1 MPLRTIIR
9 PILHTSFEL
18 RWHGRGGQGAVTAAI
33 IVAEAAIFDEKYA
46 QAFPE
51 FGAERRGAPVK
62 AYTRVSEQQILTRSP
77 IIAPDMVVVLDTSI
91 DEKIYL
97 DGLKVGGTILINSS
111 KGKSELKEKIERE
124 DVMIAKVDATH
135 IAMDEL
141 GAAIVNTA
149 MVGALIKVTPLA
161 KLDSVSEAIR
171 ENFKP
176 KIAEA
181 NVKAAGRA
189 YNEVEVLN

>member
-1 MPLRTIIR
+1 M
-9 PILHTSFEL
+9 
-18 RWHGRGGQGAVTAAI
+18 TAAI
-33 IVAEAAIFDEKYA
+33 IVAEAAIFDGKNA

-62 AYTRVSEQQILTRSP
+62 AYTRVSERQIFTRSP

-91 DEKIYL
+91 DKKIYF
-97 DGLKVGGTILINSS
+97 DGLKVGGTLLINSS
-111 KGKSELKEKIERE
+111 KDRSELREKIERK
-124 DVMIAKVDATH
+124 DIMVAKVDATH

-149 MVGALIKVTPLA
+149 MVGALIKVVPLA
-161 KLDSVSEAIR
+161 KFDSVGEAIR
-171 ENFKP
+171 ENFKS
-176 KIAEA
+176 KIAES

-189 YNEVEVLN
+189 YNEVEVLS

>member
-1 MPLRTIIR
+1 M
-9 PILHTSFEL
+9 HKSFEL

-62 AYTRVSEQQILTRSP
+62 AYTRVSDQEILTRSP
-77 IIAPDMVVVLDTSI
+77 ITNPDMVVVLDTSI
-91 DEKIYL
+91 DEKIYI
-97 DGLKVGGTILINSS
+97 DGLKVGGTLLINSS
-111 KGKSELKEKIERE
+111 KSKDELISSMERK
-124 DVMIAKVDATH
+124 DIMIAKVDATH

-149 MVGALIKVTPLA
+149 MVGALIRVNPLA

-176 KIAEA
+176 KIAES
-181 NVKAAGRA
+181 NVRAASRA